1 MPLYKKWVPR
11 WAVHLCNFF
20 LVMVFTNALLM
31 NIIGYDMSQ
40 VQGHFGATP
49 EEFQLSIQLPF
60 AIMLILVP
68 LAMALSARLPLQ
80 PLFLFS
86 GLATGFFYMAC
97 LFSPNIYWF
106 TFFKT
111 GLCCTG
117 LVALL
122 CTIIP
127 VMLTYNPTFHP
138 PMMFAILYSVAFG
151 LADIF
156 KFIGTYMISRF
167 NWEYGFLFFTSLILV
182 AVLVIFIFFKKERV
196 LPKPAGS
203 GSLDLPG
210 LTMLLCLFCIVVFIL
225 VHGPNELWF
234 ESRLIR
240 GLAALSVTLLGLY
253 LYYSVRKK
261 DCYVQWQ
268 IFTYKN
274 TLIGGFLLIA
284 AGFLMST
291 GGALNNLMGISGFNN
306 ISMGRAYLPEVA
318 GVFSASIICVA
329 AIRNKFFLSMLM
341 VLGFV
346 SLSLFHLTM
355 FLQFYPGIGSGDFF
369 WPLMLR
375 GAGQVFLYLSLGIY
389 VAENIPKPLSGS
401 RVIVSV
407 FFKIIVGTFI
417 GGAAFGYFMA
427 RNKVQHQTGISQ
439 QVTANNPLALQ
450 EYNKAKQY
458 SLSRGADEKESEQFA
473 TKMLASKVNQ
483 PATLTADKD
492 LYLVCGLVS
501 LILALLVGW
510 YKRLRH
516 SPGTIVVEPVP
527 L

>member
-11 WAVHLCNFF
+11 WAVHLCNFY

-31 NIIGYDMSQ
+31 NIIGYDMSLI
-40 VQGHFGATP
+40 QGHFGATP

-68 LAMALSARLPLQ
+68 VAMALTSRLALQ

-86 GLATGFFYMAC
+86 AMATAFFYLAC

-111 GLCCTG
+111 GLCCSG

-138 PMMFAILYSVAFG
+138 PLMFAILYSVAFG

-156 KFIGTYMISRF
+156 KFTGTYMISKF
-167 NWEYGFLFFTSLILV
+167 NWEYGFLFFTSLVLIAV
-182 AVLVIFIFFKKERV
+182 AVIFIFFKQERV
-196 LPKPAGS
+196 LPKPPGGGS
-203 GSLDLPG
+203 MDLPG
-210 LTMLLCLFCIVVFIL
+210 LTLLLCLFCTVVFIL
-225 VHGPNELWF
+225 VHGPNEHWF

-240 GLAALSVTLLGLY
+240 GLTALGTFLVGLY
-253 LYYSVRKK
+253 LFYAVRKK
-261 DCYVQWQ
+261 NCYVQWQ
-268 IFTYKN
+268 VFTYRN
-274 TLIGGFLLIA
+274 TVIGGFLFIA
-284 AGFLMST
+284 AGLLLST
-291 GGALNNLMGISGFNN
+291 GGALNGLMGISGYTN
-306 ISMGRAYLPEVA
+306 IAVGRAYLPEVA
-318 GVFSASIICVA
+318 GVLAASVLCVA
-329 AIRNKFFLSMLM
+329 AIKNKVYLSTLM
-341 VLGFV
+341 VVGFV

-355 FLQFYPGIGSGDFF
+355 FLHFYPGIGSHDFF
-369 WPLMLR
+369 WPMMLR

-389 VAENIPKPLSGS
+389 VAENIPKQLSGS

-407 FFKIIVGTFI
+407 FFKIIVGSFI
-417 GGAAFGYFMA
+417 GGAAFGFFMTKS
-427 RNKVQHQTGISQ
+427 KVMHQTGMSQ
-439 QVTANNPLALQ
+439 NMSNQNSLAQEQYNQAKLLALS
-450 EYNKAKQY
+450 K
-458 SLSRGADEKESEQFA
+458 GAGENESNRFA
-473 TKMLASKVNQ
+473 TKMLSSKINQ
-483 PATLTADKD
+483 PASLVADKD
-492 LYLVCGLVS
+492 LYLVCGLIS
-501 LILALLVGW
+501 LILALVVGW